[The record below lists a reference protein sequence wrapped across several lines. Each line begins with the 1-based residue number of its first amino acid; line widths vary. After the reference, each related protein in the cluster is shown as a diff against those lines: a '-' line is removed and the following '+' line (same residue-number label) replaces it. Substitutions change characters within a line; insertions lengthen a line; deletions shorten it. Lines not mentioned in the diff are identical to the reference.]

1 MQVILYLQEEQMKGK
16 LLITLTGLLVVFILA
31 GCAAPVGAP
40 AANSPRD
47 GLRTLNVQGTG
58 EVLLTPD
65 IAYVSIGI
73 ESRAEQVTAALN
85 ENNNQAARIAETL
98 RELGVDERDIQTSA
112 FNVFPMQEYSPMG
125 ELMGTVY
132 VVNNTVNITVR
143 NLQSLGELLDSV
155 VRAGANNIHSIQFD
169 VDNKEVA
176 VKEARRLAI
185 ANARQ
190 NALEL
195 ADAAGVQLGE
205 LVTLNVYSNG
215 SAAPLFDGKMFGGL
229 GSASSNVP
237 IAAGQLM
244 ITMIADLSYE
254 IK

>member
-1 MQVILYLQEEQMKGK
+1 L
-16 LLITLTGLLVVFILA
+16 
-31 GCAAPVGAP
+31 
-40 AANSPRD
+40 
-47 GLRTLNVQGTG
+47 
-58 EVLLTPD
+58 
-65 IAYVSIGI
+65 
-73 ESRAEQVTAALN
+73 
-85 ENNNQAARIAETL
+85 
-98 RELGVDERDIQTSA
+98 
-112 FNVFPMQEYSPMG
+112 
-125 ELMGTVY
+125 
-132 VVNNTVNITVR
+132 
-143 NLQSLGELLDSV
+143 
-155 VRAGANNIHSIQFD
+155 D

-215 SAAPLFDGKMFGGL
+215 SAVPLFDGKMFGGL